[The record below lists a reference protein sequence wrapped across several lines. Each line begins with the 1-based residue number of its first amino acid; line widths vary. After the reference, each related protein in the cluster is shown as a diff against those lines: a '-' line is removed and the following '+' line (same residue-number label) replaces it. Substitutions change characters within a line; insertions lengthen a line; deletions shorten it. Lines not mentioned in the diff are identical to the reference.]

1 MKYKL
6 LIFGLIALIFLGGCA
21 WLSEGIFNVFDPKAQ
36 IRVTGFDIAPPA
48 EGEVSP
54 TLTINLMS
62 LNQVGAR
69 FGTFYYEY
77 AKKIGGISTQV
88 IPELSATYGINIL
101 LPPGG
106 EGGGSTISID
116 KVPLYFQKH
125 MDYINNHPDISE
137 LLLTLWLKGT
147 DEADHKIEV
156 NILRDYPITV
166 SPPKVEAINISANPS
181 ILSPG
186 ERSTI
191 TVQAFSKNGKP
202 VNGAIITLT
211 AAGGTLSATSLIT
224 DTTGSATTTF
234 TAGNT
239 PGEATITATCDEATA
254 SATIIIK
261 TPQPGLITVT
271 ASPSTVTAGAPSVIT
286 VVVTD
291 TQGNP
296 VEGAAVTLA
305 ASGGTLASATLTTD
319 ATGAASTTL
328 DTTGLASGTTITV
341 TAAVGGITG
350 ATTINVQ

>member
-6 LIFGLIALIFLGGCA
+6 LILVLVSLIFIGGCA
-21 WLSEGIFNVFDPKAQ
+21 WFSEGVFNVFDPKAQ
-36 IRVTGFDIAPPA
+36 IRVTGFDVAPPA
-48 EGEVSP
+48 GEEIAP
-54 TLTINLMS
+54 TLTINLMC

-77 AKKIGGISTQV
+77 SKKIGGISKEV
-88 IPELSATYGINIL
+88 IPELSTTYGINIL

-106 EGGGSTISID
+106 EEGGSTISID

-125 MDYINNHPDISE
+125 VDYMNNHPDISE

-156 NILRDYPITV
+156 NILKDYPIAV

-181 ILSPG
+181 VLSPG
-186 ERSTI
+186 EESTI

-202 VNGAIITLT
+202 VNGAIVTLT

-224 DTTGSATTTF
+224 DATGTASATF

-239 PGEATITATCDEATA
+239 PGEATITAICDEATA
-254 SATIIIK
+254 SATIVIK
-261 TPQPGLITVT
+261 APQPGAITVS
-271 ASPSTVTAGAPSVIT
+271 ASPSTVTVGAPSIIT

-291 TQGNP
+291 AQGNP
-296 VEGAAVTLA
+296 VEGASVTLA

-328 DTTGLASGTTITV
+328 DTTGVAAGTTITITAVAGGV
-341 TAAVGGITG
+341 TGV
-350 ATTINVQ
+350 TTLNVQ